1 MQTIKTNIIPSKAIF
16 AKVDVPHDLNLEAIC
31 VFCAIG
37 FFLNEDTFYKDDI
50 VLAPASTYTLD
61 ENLYVQETKPWF
73 KWHYTPRDI
82 TFEQTLEEFANLFE
96 TIIKEQTEG
105 KKVILPL
112 SGGLDSRTQAVALN
126 TINSNVSS
134 YSYKFQNGFDEV
146 KIAKQI
152 AQICEFDFVAHTI
165 PKGYLWN
172 VVDKLADVNHCF
184 SDFTSPRQMA
194 IYNQFDNA
202 GDVFSL
208 GHWGDVLFD
217 SMNLPE
223 LDESEQVDVLLKK
236 IIKRGGLEFAS
247 ELWQTWN
254 LPGGFEDYLRSRI
267 LEMLKTIDIKD
278 TNARLRAF
286 KSKYWAPRW
295 TSANL
300 SVFEQHKPI
309 SLPYYDNRMCEF
321 ICTVPEAFL
330 ADRKLQIAYIKL
342 RNPELAK
349 ITWQDQRPFNLTN
362 YQLNKMPYNLPYK
375 VYGKLKRSIEGRLLG
390 KSYVQRNWELQFLGK
405 DNKKQLENSLL
416 SDNLDAIVPKAISKK
431 YLDAFMNESP
441 LLNAHAINMLLVLS
455 KFNTSKHV

>member
-1 MQTIKTNIIPSKAIF
+1 M
-16 AKVDVPHDLNLEAIC
+16 
-31 VFCAIG
+31 FCAIG
-37 FFLNEDTFYKDDI
+37 FFLEEDTFYKDEI
-50 VLAPASTYTLD
+50 VLAPATTYILD
-61 ENLYVQETKPWF
+61 ENLHAQETKPWF
-73 KWHYTPRDI
+73 KWYYTPRDI
-82 TFEQTLEEFANLFE
+82 TFEQALDEFTNLFE

-112 SGGLDSRTQAVALN
+112 SGGLDSRTQAVALK

-134 YSYKFQNGFDEV
+134 YSYKFQNGFNEV

-223 LDESEQVDVLLKK
+223 LDESKQVDVLLKK

-267 LEMLKTIDIKD
+267 LEMLKTII
-278 TNARLRAF
+278 
-286 KSKYWAPRW
+286 
-295 TSANL
+295 
-300 SVFEQHKPI
+300 
-309 SLPYYDNRMCEF
+309 
-321 ICTVPEAFL
+321 
-330 ADRKLQIAYIKL
+330 
-342 RNPELAK
+342 
-349 ITWQDQRPFNLTN
+349 
-362 YQLNKMPYNLPYK
+362 
-375 VYGKLKRSIEGRLLG
+375 
-390 KSYVQRNWELQFLGK
+390 
-405 DNKKQLENSLL
+405 
-416 SDNLDAIVPKAISKK
+416 
-431 YLDAFMNESP
+431 
-441 LLNAHAINMLLVLS
+441 
-455 KFNTSKHV
+455 